1 MQPEEQ
7 LIQQRIQKLK
17 ILRERGTNPYP
28 YPYRY
33 DIKNNALEI
42 LSKFK
47 KLKKEQ
53 KTNIKVKLAGR
64 ITNFRDMGKLSFGHL
79 QDFTG
84 KIQFLAREDTLEE
97 QKYSQFRK
105 LDLGDIIGIEGTIFK
120 TKTGEIT
127 IWIKN
132 FELLAKSLK
141 PLPEKWHGL
150 QDPEIRLRKRYL
162 DLIANPELKKI
173 FIKKNI
179 FWQSIREFLQKE
191 NFIEVETPIL
201 ETTTGGADA
210 EPFTTHYNAFDV
222 DVYLRISN
230 GELWQKRLMIA
241 GFEKTFEIGRQFRN
255 EGVSMEHLQDYTQME
270 FYWAYADYNDC
281 MKLVEK
287 MYKEITKKVL
297 GNLKFK
303 THNFNINL
311 QKKWPKIEYVKEIKK
326 QLNIDI
332 LESTKGQLQKKL
344 DNLNIKYEKN
354 LEKERLMDL
363 LWKQCRKNI
372 TGPCFVIN
380 HPVEVSPLAKRHR
393 KDSRLTERFQI
404 IIAGTEQG
412 NGYSE
417 LNDPLDQEHRFK
429 EQARL
434 REKGDKE
441 AQMYDKDF
449 VEALMYGMPP
459 TAGFGI
465 SERYFAYLMDKPIR
479 ECVLFPFMKPEK

>member
-17 ILRERGTNPYP
+17 ILGEKGINPYP
-28 YPYRY
+28 YKYE
-33 DIKNNALEI
+33 IKNHASEI

-53 KTNIKVKLAGR
+53 KTNVKIKLAGR
-64 ITNFRDMGKLSFGHL
+64 IITLREMGKLTFGHL

-84 KIQFLAREDTLEE
+84 KIQFLAREDTL
-97 QKYSQFRK
+97 KDRYNSFKK
-105 LDLGDIIGIEGTIFK
+105 LDMGDIIGIEGIIFK

-127 IWIKN
+127 VWIKS
-132 FELLAKSLK
+132 FQLLSKSLK

-162 DLIANPELKKI
+162 DLIANPELKQL

-179 FWQSIREFLQKE
+179 FWQSIREFLQKN

-210 EPFTTHYNAFDV
+210 EPFITHYNTYDV

-230 GELWQKRLMIA
+230 GELWQKRLMVA

-255 EGVSMEHLQDYTQME
+255 EGASMEHLQDYTQME
-270 FYWAYADYNDC
+270 FYWAYADYEQC
-281 MKLVEK
+281 MDLVEK
-287 MYKEITKKVL
+287 MYKEVTKKVL
-297 GNLKFK
+297 GTLKFK
-303 THNFNINL
+303 THNFTIDLN
-311 QKKWPKIEYVKEIKK
+311 KKWPRIEYTKEIKK

-332 LESTKGQLQKKL
+332 LESSKEQLQKKL
-344 DNLNIKYEKN
+344 DQLNIKYEKN
-354 LEKERLMDL
+354 LEKGRLIDL

-372 TGPCFVIN
+372 NGPCFVIN

-404 IIAGTEQG
+404 IMAGSEVG

-417 LNDPLDQEHRFK
+417 LNDPLDQEQRFK
-429 EQARL
+429 EQAKM

-449 VEALMYGMPP
+449 IEALMYGMPP

-465 SERYFAYLMDKPIR
+465 SERYFSYLMDKPIR
-479 ECVLFPFMKPEK
+479 ECVIFPFLKPEK